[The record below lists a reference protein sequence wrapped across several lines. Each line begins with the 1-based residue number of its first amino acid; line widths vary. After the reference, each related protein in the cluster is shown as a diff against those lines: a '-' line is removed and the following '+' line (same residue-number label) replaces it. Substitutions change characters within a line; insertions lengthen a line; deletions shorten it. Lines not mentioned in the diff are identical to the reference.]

1 MSDADLVID
10 IEVKK
15 KKKSPKLVAT
25 AYTSRHSGFYVF
37 NAFFLIFLI
46 TASSLSVFSIN
57 SNLSQNRLQVT
68 YTILLASIS
77 FKWVINRSL
86 PPVSYLTFLDKYSI
100 FCILYI
106 NVLAAYHA
114 IIAKFNAYFHQDTD
128 VFMLI
133 MFASSFLMLHVVCYI
148 CYFIISKKKRD
159 LKRDERRCIS
169 YLADKKKITKQSLL
183 SRNREDDDEDEY
195 D

>member
-1 MSDADLVID
+1 
-10 IEVKK
+10 
-15 KKKSPKLVAT
+15 
-25 AYTSRHSGFYVF
+25 
-37 NAFFLIFLI
+37 
-46 TASSLSVFSIN
+46 
-57 SNLSQNRLQVT
+57 
-68 YTILLASIS
+68 
-77 FKWVINRSL
+77 
-86 PPVSYLTFLDKYSI
+86 
-100 FCILYI
+100 
-106 NVLAAYHA
+106 VLAAYHA
-114 IIAKFNAYFHQDTD
+114 IIAKFNASFHQDTD